1 MTRITTLAT
10 SGQMTAI
17 LGRTQQ
23 RMQDL
28 QTQIT
33 TGRRAQSYAGIAA
46 DASRLIS
53 TETRRSLLER
63 FEKNNTLMQTRVD
76 ASAVA
81 VAGAG
86 EAIRDFRAELRTAI
100 SSDSAL
106 TTAKAEDLQQAA
118 FRAMQTLQQYLN
130 TEVDGRSL
138 FAGSRVRQQPVNI
151 GAATLAEFQARWDG
165 SAVVYPPTSVAQ
177 VGAIGTLSHAQTGD
191 LAITRSNPADP
202 ACPFDT
208 VTAANAGA
216 FAALQPG
223 ATITIAGSST
233 GNDGTYTVVSSNG
246 DRTITIAGTMMLPG
260 SASPITV
267 TNALTDP
274 AGLPDTGASIAV
286 GNWYHGD
293 TLAQTYR
300 LDEQRSFALDLNAAD
315 PAFEKAF
322 RALGIIA
329 QGVAG
334 QPGGLDAHRER
345 IDQALWLLDD
355 TIGEGDHGTAPFGPE
370 QNGTLPD
377 IDSLVGF
384 QQVMLGDSKTLHTQ
398 LAAAADDRIAAMEN
412 VDQTETIARLLDA
425 TQSLEASY
433 QAIARVR
440 QLNLAQFL

>member
-1 MTRITTLAT
+1 MTRIATLAT
-10 SGQMTAI
+10 SDQLTAI

-23 RMQDL
+23 RVQDL
-28 QTQIT
+28 QTQVT

-46 DASRLIS
+46 DAGRLIS
-53 TETRRSLLER
+53 TETRRSLLAR
-63 FEKNNTLMQTRVD
+63 FEKNNTLMQARVD
-76 ASAVA
+76 ASADA
-81 VAGAG
+81 VAGA
-86 EAIRDFRAELRTAI
+86 ADTIRDFRAELRTAI

-106 TTAKAEDLQQAA
+106 TPAKAKDLQQAA
-118 FRAMQTLQQYLN
+118 FRAMQTLQASLN
-130 TEVDGRSL
+130 TEVDGRAL
-138 FAGSRVRQQPVNI
+138 FAGSRVRQQPVDI
-151 GAATLAEFQARWDG
+151 GATTLAAFQARWDG
-165 SAVVYPPTSVAQ
+165 SAVVYPPTRAAQ
-177 VGAIGTLSHAQTGD
+177 VGTSGTLAHAQTGD

-202 ACPFDT
+202 SCPFDT
-208 VTAANAGA
+208 ITAANAGA

-233 GNDGTYTVVSSNG
+233 GNDGTYTVVSSDG
-246 DRTITIAGTMMLPG
+246 DRTITIAGTLLPPG
-260 SASPITV
+260 SATPITV
-267 TNALTDP
+267 TNALADP
-274 AGLPDTGASIAV
+274 AGLPDTGASITV

-293 TLAQTYR
+293 ALTQTVR
-300 LDEQRSFALDLNAAD
+300 LDDQRSFTLDVNAAD

-355 TIGEGDHGTAPFGPE
+355 TVGEGDHGTAPFGIE
-370 QNGTLPD
+370 QKGTLPD

-384 QQVMLGDSKTLHTQ
+384 QQVMLSDSKTLHTQ

-412 VDQTETIARLLDA
+412 VDPTEVITRLLDA

>member
-1 MTRITTLAT
+1 MTRVTTLA
-10 SGQMTAI
+10 SSDQLTAI

-23 RMQDL
+23 RVQDL
-28 QTQIT
+28 QTQVT
-33 TGRRAQSYAGIAA
+33 TGRRAQSYAGIAG
-46 DASRLIS
+46 DAGRLIS
-53 TETRRSLLER
+53 TETRRSLLAQ

-76 ASAVA
+76 ASADA
-81 VAGAG
+81 VAGA
-86 EAIRDFRAELRTAI
+86 ADTIRDFRAELRTAI
-100 SSDSAL
+100 SSGQAL
-106 TTAKAEDLQQAA
+106 TPGKAADLQQAA
-118 FRAMQTLQQYLN
+118 FRAMQSLQASLN

-138 FAGSRVRQQPVNI
+138 FAGSQVRRQPVDI
-151 GAATLAEFQARWDG
+151 GATTLAQFQARWDG
-165 SAVVYPPTSVAQ
+165 SAVVYPPTRAAQ
-177 VGAIGTLSHAQTGD
+177 LGASGTLSHAQTGD
-191 LAITRSNPADP
+191 LALTRSNPTDP

-208 VTAANAGA
+208 ITAANAGA

-233 GNDGTYTVVSSNG
+233 GNDGTYTVVSSDG
-246 DRTITIAGTMMLPG
+246 DRSITIAGTMTLPG
-260 SASPITV
+260 SAAPIAV
-267 TNALTDP
+267 TNALADP
-274 AGLPDTGASIAV
+274 AGLPDTGASITV

-293 TLAQTYR
+293 TLTQTVR
-300 LDEQRSFALDLNAAD
+300 LDQQRSFALDLNAAD

-355 TIGEGDHGTAPFGPE
+355 TTGEGDHVTAPFGPE

-384 QQVMLGDSKTLHTQ
+384 QQVMLSDSKTLHTQ

-412 VDQTETIARLLDA
+412 VDPTEAIARLLDA